1 MQSSPQEL
9 IKGEW
14 VGVVWVEFMSTSNK
28 GISPWKVWGGGH
40 ATEKAKDNTDSV
52 DKEYAHLK
60 NYD

>member
-1 MQSSPQEL
+1 MWFGWSLGLHQTKEYHHG
-9 IKGEW
+9 KY
-14 VGVVWVEFMSTSNK
+14 
-28 GISPWKVWGGGH
+28 GGGH